1 MAHDPTSRDR
11 QGPDVGT
18 EYRAIVF
25 YRTDTQR
32 LAAEGYVRELT
43 AGKRFPAPIV
53 TELKSLAAFYPA
65 EAYHQDYAARHPD
78 QGYIV
83 VNDQPKIEHLRRAYP
98 ALFRVRPTD

>member
-53 TELKSLAAFYPA
+53 TELKALAAFYPA

-83 VNDQPKIEHLRRAYP
+83 INDQPKIEHLRRAYP
-98 ALFRVRPTD
+98 ALFRVLPTD